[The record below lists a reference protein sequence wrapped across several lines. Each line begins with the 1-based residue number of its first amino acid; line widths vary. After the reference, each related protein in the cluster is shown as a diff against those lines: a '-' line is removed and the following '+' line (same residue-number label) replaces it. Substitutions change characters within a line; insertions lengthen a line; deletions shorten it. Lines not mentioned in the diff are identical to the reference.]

1 MISTQ
6 FLEDIAKYVDSRIA
20 KVVINGTYEITQFEV
35 KQVTDSTLAMR
46 YIVPA
51 SEVSVITIIEL
62 KDEDGNVISSNSVN
76 IPITADQVM
85 IQAIEVKEVVN
96 GG

>member
-20 KVVINGTYEITQFEV
+20 KVVINGTYEITKFEV

-51 SEVSVITIIEL
+51 SEVSVITMIEL

>member
-51 SEVSVITIIEL
+51 SEVSVITMIEL

>member
-1 MISTQ
+1 MINTE

-20 KVVINGTYEITQFEV
+20 KVVINGTYEITKFEV

-51 SEVSVITIIEL
+51 SEVSVITMIEL

-85 IQAIEVKEVVN
+85 IQAIEVKEVAPN
-96 GG
+96 G

>member
-35 KQVTDSTLAMR
+35 KQVTDSTLAIR

-51 SEVSVITIIEL
+51 SEVSVITMIEL

-85 IQAIEVKEVVN
+85 IQAIEVKEVAPN
-96 GG
+96 G

>member
-35 KQVTDSTLAMR
+35 KQVTDSTLAIR

-51 SEVSVITIIEL
+51 SEVSVITMIEL

>member
-51 SEVSVITIIEL
+51 SEVSVITMIEL

-85 IQAIEVKEVVN
+85 IQAIEVKEVAPN
-96 GG
+96 G

>member
-1 MISTQ
+1 MINTE

-51 SEVSVITIIEL
+51 SDVSVITMIEL

-85 IQAIEVKEVVN
+85 IQAIEVKEVAPN
-96 GG
+96 G

>member
-51 SEVSVITIIEL
+51 SEVSVITMIEL

-85 IQAIEVKEVVN
+85 IQAIEVIEVVN